1 MTAKALTRSET
12 DGRAIYQLPR
22 VNVQETDAAYVIEVE
37 MPGVSREGYDVEI
50 EDRTLTLT
58 GAREH
63 AAGTRVGGRRV
74 DGYQRAFTLGDAV
87 DQERVE
93 AAAQDGILTV
103 TLHKVPERVPRTI
116 DVQFN

>member
-1 MTAKALTRSET
+1 MTTKALSRSET
-12 DGRAIYQLPR
+12 DERTVYRLPR
-22 VNVQETDAAYVIEVE
+22 VNIHETDSAYVIEAE
-37 MPGVSREGYDVEI
+37 MPGVARDGCDVQV

-58 GAREH
+58 GARTTP
-63 AAGTRVGGRRV
+63 AGRRLGGRRV
-74 DGYQRAFTLGDAV
+74 DGYQRAFTLGESI

-93 AAAQDGILTV
+93 AAAKDGILTV